1 MLGRTF
7 ARKFPSIFSNNPLER
22 WWWIWNGWNV
32 ETTSNNQPISWAYP
46 ATQDATPWL
55 KWMAKLWDLFFTW
68 CFFLPPIWQVCSS
81 NWGSF
86 APQFMEVI
94 KKNMNKSL
102 FNHLVL
108 RYFYVFLS
116 SAHCWIS
123 HILLFSPPKKNTP
136 KNVGCPRNGTGIR
149 GIIGTGPLTFG
160 RTTWKIHRNKN
171 ALQFF
176 MQLRN
181 TWMFPKIV
189 GFPPKSSILI
199 GVFHYKPSILGYPYF
214 WKHPHEE
221 KTSTFFGTR
230 VSIFGNKG
238 VNCIQFKHMF

>member
-1 MLGRTF
+1 MKQIGAWTDFCGSFLQFFQTIALG
-7 ARKFPSIFSNNPLER
+7 R

-32 ETTSNNQPISWAYP
+32 ETTSNKQPISWAYP

-94 KKNMNKSL
+94 KNNMNNSL
-102 FNHLVL
+102 FNHLVF

-123 HILLFSPPKKNTP
+123 HILLFFLFPKGPKHTVACVYAPPKK
-136 KNVGCPRNGTGIR
+136 
-149 GIIGTGPLTFG
+149 
-160 RTTWKIHRNKN
+160 
-171 ALQFF
+171 
-176 MQLRN
+176 
-181 TWMFPKIV
+181 
-189 GFPPKSSILI
+189 S
-199 GVFHYKPSILGYPYF
+199 
-214 WKHPHEE
+214 
-221 KTSTFFGTR
+221 
-230 VSIFGNKG
+230 GN
-238 VNCIQFKHMF
+238 